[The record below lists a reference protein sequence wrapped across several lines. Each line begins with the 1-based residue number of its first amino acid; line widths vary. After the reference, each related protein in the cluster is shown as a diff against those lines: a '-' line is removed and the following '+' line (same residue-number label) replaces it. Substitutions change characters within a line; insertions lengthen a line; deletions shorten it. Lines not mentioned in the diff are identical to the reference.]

1 MNLTAKNFYNFNYQK
16 ILLLLFFLT
25 PSIIFISKFAADL
38 FLSIISISSI
48 FLIIK
53 HQKFRE
59 IKLVLPFFIFIFYV
73 TLNSLIQQLDLKL
86 FLKSFFLIRFPL
98 FLLFPLLTNF
108 KFEEINIYKKYFF
121 FMPLIIFL
129 VNMYSQLI
137 FKHDIFGNI
146 FENDYQRISSF
157 FGDEYVAGAYLFFV
171 FFIILFSIKKFDYKE
186 LFLLIII
193 YLSIFFSGD
202 RTPFININFCIF
214 IYFIFN
220 YKKILSD
227 KKIKSYVLIFIIF
240 FSSLFYLH
248 LKNYIKID
256 AFNKYQNTIKDIKND
271 LSNEKNE
278 GNKLGIKRWA
288 YYGMFY
294 KSYVILEN
302 NLFFGS
308 SYKTYRIE
316 CKNSKYDER
325 YYQLTNNLEYGGCS
339 THPHNIYAEILSE
352 QGVIGFILFLILIL
366 SLFKLSSFSLKTKY
380 SNLLFK
386 IFIFVHF
393 FPLKPFGSF
402 YTNFG
407 LIMFSASI
415 AFFLIF
421 NQKKNE

>member
-1 MNLTAKNFYNFNYQK
+1 M
-16 ILLLLFFLT
+16 
-25 PSIIFISKFAADL
+25 
-38 FLSIISISSI
+38 
-48 FLIIK
+48 
-53 HQKFRE
+53 
-59 IKLVLPFFIFIFYV
+59 
-73 TLNSLIQQLDLKL
+73 
-86 FLKSFFLIRFPL
+86 
-98 FLLFPLLTNF
+98 
-108 KFEEINIYKKYFF
+108 
-121 FMPLIIFL
+121 
-129 VNMYSQLI
+129 
-137 FKHDIFGNI
+137 
-146 FENDYQRISSF
+146 
-157 FGDEYVAGAYLFFV
+157 
-171 FFIILFSIKKFDYKE
+171 
-186 LFLLIII
+186 
-193 YLSIFFSGD
+193 
-202 RTPFININFCIF
+202 
-214 IYFIFN
+214 
-220 YKKILSD
+220 SD

-316 CKNSKYDER
+316 CKNTKYDER

>member
-129 VNMYSQLI
+129 VNMYFQLI

-193 YLSIFFSGD
+193 YLSIFFW
-202 RTPFININFCIF
+202 R
-214 IYFIFN
+214 
-220 YKKILSD
+220 
-227 KKIKSYVLIFIIF
+227 
-240 FSSLFYLH
+240 
-248 LKNYIKID
+248 
-256 AFNKYQNTIKDIKND
+256 
-271 LSNEKNE
+271 
-278 GNKLGIKRWA
+278 
-288 YYGMFY
+288 
-294 KSYVILEN
+294 
-302 NLFFGS
+302 
-308 SYKTYRIE
+308 
-316 CKNSKYDER
+316 
-325 YYQLTNNLEYGGCS
+325 
-339 THPHNIYAEILSE
+339 
-352 QGVIGFILFLILIL
+352 
-366 SLFKLSSFSLKTKY
+366 
-380 SNLLFK
+380 
-386 IFIFVHF
+386 
-393 FPLKPFGSF
+393 
-402 YTNFG
+402 
-407 LIMFSASI
+407 
-415 AFFLIF
+415 
-421 NQKKNE
+421 